1 MNNDTTV
8 HIGLPKGRFL
18 AKSQALENAFRERIP
33 DKYRQLHFYYL
44 KARDIPALIF
54 RGKLSYGVTCDEWV
68 AESGLQLRT
77 ICDTGWCY
85 SKISLI
91 SQTDDFTLTDDSQV
105 ASPFPHLATDY
116 FDRQHQHPVIEEVTG
131 SGEFLVPFVYDMAVD
146 VVETGRTLARLGLK
160 PVGEPVL
167 LSSTRV
173 WAGLTV
179 SNDEIERLFSEI
191 LEQARDTQ
199 TSPCELS

>member
-1 MNNDTTV
+1 MNNNNTV

-18 AKSQALENAFRERIP
+18 TKSKALEKAFRERVP
-33 DKYRQLHFYYL
+33 EQNWQLHFYYL
-44 KARDIPALIF
+44 KARDIPNLIF
-54 RGKLSYGVTCDEWV
+54 REKLSYGVTCDEWV
-68 AESGLQLRT
+68 AESGVELRS

-91 SQTDDFTLTDDSQV
+91 SQTEDITLTSESQV
-105 ASPFPHLATDY
+105 ASPFPHLASA
-116 FDRQHQHPVIEEVTG
+116 FFERQDQHPVVEEVTG

-146 VVETGRTLARLGLK
+146 VVETGETIARLGLK

-173 WAGLTV
+173 WGNRTV
-179 SNDEIERLFSEI
+179 SNPEIECLFSEI
-191 LEQARDTQ
+191 LAQNRHIQ
-199 TSPCELS
+199 TS